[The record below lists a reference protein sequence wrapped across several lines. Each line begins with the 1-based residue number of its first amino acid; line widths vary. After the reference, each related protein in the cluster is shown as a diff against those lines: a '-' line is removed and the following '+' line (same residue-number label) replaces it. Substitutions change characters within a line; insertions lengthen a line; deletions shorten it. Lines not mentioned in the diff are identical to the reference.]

1 MLKNK
6 LLLIMTTTLFVGC
19 SSAQE
24 KACREEADV
33 AETVMDAR
41 LKQSNIAN
49 ATFLLAGNNTE
60 LRERLRPIIDDAY
73 EYDRGG
79 LSTFDATKK
88 QFKEKYYQQC
98 INRQDK

>member
-6 LLLIMTTTLFVGC
+6 LLFIMTTTLFVGC
-19 SSAQE
+19 SSVQE

-49 ATFLLAGNNTE
+49 ATLLLAGNNTE

-88 QFKEKYYQQC
+88 RFKEKYYQQC